1 MTDLN
6 NLDNFKYLTDPVKL
20 QDQIQ
25 INDLSIEQAKEAYER
40 MCLIRKAENKLAIAR
55 RDGDVGG
62 PVHLGVGQE
71 AIAVGVSLNLKK
83 SDRIF
88 GAHRSHSHLLAM
100 GSSVRGLFAE
110 TLGKDTG
117 ASKGMGGS
125 MHLWDQSNGFYGS
138 VPIVAG
144 TVSLAVGAGF
154 AAKLQRKDDVSV
166 AYFGDG
172 AIEEGVVH
180 ESLNLARVLK
190 APTLFVL
197 ENNLFSSHMHISQRQ
212 PKDITARF
220 AQAND
225 IPYHIIDGNDIAAV
239 IKASADLLEHARSG
253 NGPVFLEAITFRWYG
268 HVDWREDIDV
278 GVNRS
283 KEEVKNWRARDP
295 VARLREAMLS
305 AQIWSNENEEEM
317 NKRLD
322 DEVNSAWVQAM
333 NAPYPSSDALLERVY
348 A

>member
-1 MTDLN
+1 MTNIN
-6 NLDNFKYLTDPVKL
+6 NLDDFNYLTDPVKL

-25 INDLSIEQAKEAYER
+25 INDLSIEQAKEAYVR

-110 TLGKDTG
+110 ALGKDTG

-144 TVSLAVGAGF
+144 TVSLAVGAGL

-239 IKASADLLEHARSG
+239 IKTSADLLEHARSG

-295 VARLREAMLS
+295 VARLREAMLC
-305 AQIWSNENEEEM
+305 AQTWSNEDEEEM

-322 DEVNSAWVQAM
+322 DEVNSAWLQAM